1 MGVNTMS
8 EVMIGKYTL
17 ESLTTGMYTD
27 PYVIFREYIQN
38 AADAIDEAVN
48 TGILPREAAYIKIYI
63 DPIKRSVSIEDNGI
77 GLSGETAYQ
86 TLTDIGNSKKTQG
99 VTRGFRGIGRFSGL
113 SYCDKLTFS
122 TSSIDEAFAYSISF
136 DAKKLRN
143 IIVSKDAT
151 VTANEALGRI
161 ISKKKSSVSKGY
173 HYFRVM
179 LDNVHEDTG
188 LLDVEKIY
196 IYLRQNAPV
205 PFDKSFSWGQSV
217 TNTII
222 KKLGKLEAYR
232 IILETRDNKIEVTKP
247 YSDIFLLNRQTGAT
261 DQIQSISY
269 YQLKD
274 LEGNLNGYAWYGKSN
289 YYGTIIGN
297 EVKGLRI
304 RIGNILIGD
313 HTSLNH
319 VFKDPRFNGWIMG
332 EIYISDPGLIPNARR
347 DDFEHTDKYYILME
361 QLRNLAANI
370 VKEIRAASTE
380 RNKPLSLAV
389 NEVEIIAAK
398 TNAVLENE
406 RISSAQKGQITAKII
421 KAREQLNSHEFSG
434 VDEEAR
440 QAAIEKLDLL
450 TGRVQGAASFRAL
463 NLIQG
468 LSKSDKMLLEKIFIR
483 LLDRYSDKDADQ
495 CMEMILGVLEL
506 PE

>member
-1 MGVNTMS
+1 MS
-8 EVMIGKYTL
+8 EIMIGKYTL

-38 AADAIDEAVN
+38 AADSIDEAVN
-48 TGILPREAAYIKIYI
+48 TGILPREAAYIKIFV
-63 DPIKRSVSIEDNGI
+63 DPIKKSISIEDNGI
-77 GLSGETAYQ
+77 GLPGDIAYQ
-86 TLTDIGNSKKTQG
+86 TLTDIGNSAKTQG

-122 TSSIDEAFAYSISF
+122 TSSSEEEYAYSIIF
-136 DAKKLRN
+136 NAKKLRN
-143 IIVSKDAT
+143 IIVSNDTT
-151 VTANEALGRI
+151 VTANEAMGRI
-161 ISKKKSSVSKGY
+161 ISKKKTFVSKEY
-173 HYFRVM
+173 HYFRVI

-188 LLDVEKIY
+188 LLDVDKIY
-196 IYLRQNAPV
+196 LYLRQNAPV
-205 PFDKSFSWGQSV
+205 PFDRSFSWGQSV
-217 TNTII
+217 TNTIV
-222 KKLGKLEAYR
+222 KNLGKLETYR
-232 IILETRDNKIEVTKP
+232 IVLETRDKRIEVTKP
-247 YSDIFLLNRQTGAT
+247 YSDIFLLNRQTGAS
-261 DQIQSISY
+261 DQIKSISY

-274 LEGNLNGYAWYGKSN
+274 FEGKINGYAWYGKSN

-319 VFKDPRFNGWIMG
+319 VFKDPRFNGWVMG
-332 EIYISDPGLIPNARR
+332 EIYICDPGLIPNARR
-347 DDFEHTDKYYILME
+347 DDFEHTDKYYILIE

-370 VKEIRAASTE
+370 VKEIRVASTE
-380 RNKPLSLAV
+380 RNKPLSIAV
-389 NEVEIIAAK
+389 NEVEKIASKADE
-398 TNAVLENE
+398 VLENE
-406 RISSAQKGQITAKII
+406 RISSTEKGQISAKII
-421 KAREQLNSHEFSG
+421 KAREQLNAYMYSG

-463 NLIQG
+463 NLIPG

-483 LLDRYSDKDADQ
+483 LLEQYSDGDAEQ
-495 CMEMILGVLEL
+495 CMEMILGVLNLSEQKN
-506 PE
+506 